1 MPHYTNKGAEAHRN
15 HQSLSFPIF
24 KVGKVDKIFL
34 SNSKRWREWLLGG
47 SQVFAVN
54 CAEYQPAF

>member
-15 HQSLSFPIF
+15 HQGLSLPVF

-34 SNSKRWREWLLGG
+34 RNSKRWRERLLGG
-47 SQVFAVN
+47 
-54 CAEYQPAF
+54 QPSVCCKLC